1 MCMIRG
7 SDVGCSSYLLK
18 YFFNKVHLFA
28 LQVFVLLEAMD
39 VFSVMLI
46 DLSYKSQVE

>member
-1 MCMIRG
+1 MLAVHLPTQIR
-7 SDVGCSSYLLK
+7 
-18 YFFNKVHLFA
+18 FNKVHLFA